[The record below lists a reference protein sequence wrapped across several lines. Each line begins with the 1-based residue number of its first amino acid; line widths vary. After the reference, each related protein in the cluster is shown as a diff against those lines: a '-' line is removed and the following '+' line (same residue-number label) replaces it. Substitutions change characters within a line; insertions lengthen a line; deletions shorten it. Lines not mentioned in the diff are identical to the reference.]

1 MLIGP
6 VGGPSLGRSAS
17 SLGTPNL
24 AWNFG
29 RWSLVYQGLMI
40 SYDGW

>member
-29 RWSLVYQGLMI
+29 RWLRWFRGSTI
-40 SYDGW
+40 T